1 IKDVFNNFFP
11 LNNRLNI
18 IGSLFLNKLKVHY
31 NYHQKK
37 LEDYLFLG
45 SISYLRIKGLNLK
58 NKLPKKI
65 NVSVSRGNFS
75 ILPQNLKFTSFT
87 INTLKSKIKLNYLKL
102 MGNVESPKSV
112 KMEFSGDISK
122 EAQEILKKI
131 NPYIKFIKTNKSL
144 HLRQMKFNMTS
155 QDIKVN
161 GDMILNGIFTNLQVE
176 KNPHKFSSEISLS
189 YNATKC
195 SIQFNKQK
203 EKIFINFRG
212 KLTHNAVDRLLV
224 KNPYLKDKIAGNFSL
239 NFSLNPFYI
248 INSNGFININDMI
261 INPDL
266 GLSINQLSANST
278 NNVILIKK
286 SLISLFKDKIN
297 LYGKIHLIKGR
308 NNINIRLESHTLHLD
323 PLINKFSKKQPTNS
337 NVKLTGTVYFNI
349 KNTFYKK
356 GVIRDIDGKILIN
369 NGFKELRIYKGFLCA
384 LPIKA
389 VLKKDKKTK
398 KLDIKIN
405 SLNFLIQDT
414 LQCLV
419 SGQKK
424 LITGT
429 SKIKI
434 TLHANLN
441 DNPIKTLNGDF
452 FFESKEGKIFKLT
465 LISQI
470 LSIINSTEIFFG
482 KIPDLGKVGFKYT
495 DLQATG
501 TIKDG
506 CLIFRKS
513 YLNATNMELA
523 FHGKIN
529 LNTKEVNLIVLFAP
543 LKTIDRFVK
552 KIPILRYITGGNLL
566 VIPFQAKGTID
577 NPIIIPLSPK
587 AVGSEALK
595 ILKNTIKLPFT
606 IFQPIRPHK
615 INGK

>member
-1 IKDVFNNFFP
+1 M
-11 LNNRLNI
+11 
-18 IGSLFLNKLKVHY
+18 IGSLFLNKLKVNY
-31 NYHQKK
+31 NYNLKK

-45 SISYLRIKGLNLK
+45 SIFYLKINGLNLK

-102 MGNVESPKSV
+102 MGNVKSPSSIR
-112 KMEFSGDISK
+112 MELSGDISK
-122 EAQEILKKI
+122 EVQEILKKI
-131 NPYIKFIKTNKSL
+131 NPYIKFIKTNKIL
-144 HLRQMKFNMTS
+144 HLKKMKFNMTS

-161 GDMILNGIFTNLQVE
+161 GDMILNGIFTNIEIE
-176 KNPHKFSSEISLS
+176 KNPHEFSSALNLS

-203 EKIFINFRG
+203 EKIFINFKG

-224 KNPYLKDKIAGNFSL
+224 KNPYLKGKIAGNFSL

-248 INSNGFININDMI
+248 INSNGFININSMTI
-261 INPDL
+261 APDL
-266 GLSINQLSANST
+266 RLSINQLSANST
-278 NNVILIKK
+278 NNAILIKK

-297 LYGKIHLIKGR
+297 LYGKIHLIKGS
-308 NNINIRLESHTLHLD
+308 NNINIRLKSPTLHLD
-323 PLINKFSKKQPTNS
+323 PLINRFSKKQDSSS
-337 NVKLTGTVYFNI
+337 NLKLAGDIKFNI
-349 KNTFYKK
+349 ENVFYKK
-356 GVIRDIDGKILIN
+356 RVVRDVDGKIVIN

-384 LPIKA
+384 LPINA
-389 VLKKDKKTK
+389 ILKKDNKTK
-398 KLDIKIN
+398 ILTIEIN
-405 SLNFLIQDT
+405 SPNFPLQRT

-419 SGQKK
+419 SEQKK

-434 TLHANLN
+434 TLHTDLN
-441 DNPIKTLNGDF
+441 DNLIKTLNGNF
-452 FFESKEGKIFKLT
+452 FFESKKGRIFKLT

-482 KIPDLGKVGFKYT
+482 KIPDLEKVGFKYI
-495 DLQATG
+495 DMQAIG
-501 TIKDG
+501 IIKHG
-506 CLIFRKS
+506 CLIFKKS

-523 FHGKIN
+523 FHGKID
-529 LNTKEVNLIVLFAP
+529 LNTKKINLILLFAP
-543 LKTIDRFVK
+543 LKTIDRIVK
-552 KIPILRYITGGNLL
+552 KIPILRYITGGNLV

-577 NPIIIPLSPK
+577 NPIIIPLSPR
-587 AVGSEALK
+587 AVGSETLK

-606 IFQPIRPHK
+606 IFQPIPVK
-615 INGK
+615 K